1 MTSREHAQY
10 RSTGMESEASS
21 SAHGLQRGLWRVLG
35 FQISDALSI
44 RATLGLLVVVCVL
57 PIALVAALLFI
68 SYYEREQIQLTAN
81 AVNRAKGFVLAVDR
95 EFAATESALLALSTS
110 HRLATG
116 DLEGFHHRAVEA
128 LPNVRADG
136 ILILDRT
143 GQILLSTRRPYGEP
157 LPKVADPKLLERILE
172 KGKPGV
178 SDLFLGPLTGQHI
191 FAVGVPV
198 KVDESIAYSLNATFT
213 HQQFMELLKAQ
224 AFPVT
229 WRVAITDGTNRIV
242 ARSHEIDKFL
252 GKPVSPALLARMQT
266 SDDGS
271 LEAVTLDGVLV
282 LTAYSRS
289 PVTRWGVAVGIPK
302 AELTAGLR
310 HTLTGLVLATVGALG
325 AGLWLAW
332 FVGGR
337 VARSITALTQPAT
350 DLVSGAALDIPRLQ
364 FKEANLMREALLQ
377 ASASLRKSQYDAHH
391 DSLTGLPNRTLF
403 HHTIAQ
409 NLALC
414 ERNRQDLCVLFL
426 DLDGFKAVNDTLGHA
441 AGDQLLREVSGRI
454 ASACRASDICSRL
467 GGDEFAMALIQSSLK
482 DALQFANRL
491 VDLISRPYVLG
502 EHRAEVS
509 VSIGVSHFPD
519 DATDVDTLLRKA
531 DHAMYKAKAAGKGR
545 VCTAAKRLE
554 NLDRPER
561 SC

>member
-1 MTSREHAQY
+1 
-10 RSTGMESEASS
+10 MESEASS

>member
-1 MTSREHAQY
+1 
-10 RSTGMESEASS
+10 MESEASS
-21 SAHGLQRGLWRVLG
+21 SAHSLQRGFWRVLG
-35 FQISDALSI
+35 FQIGDAPSI

-68 SYYEREQIQLTAN
+68 SYYEREQIQLTSN
-81 AVNRAKGFVLAVDR
+81 AVNRAKGFVQAIDR
-95 EFAATESALLALSTS
+95 EFVATESALLALSTS

-116 DLEGFHHRAVEA
+116 DLEGFHHRAVEV
-128 LPNVRADG
+128 LPNVRADS
-136 ILILDRT
+136 ILVLDRS
-143 GQILLSTRRPYGEP
+143 GQILLSTRRPYGES
-157 LPKVADPKLLERILE
+157 LPKVADAKLLERIFE
-172 KGKPGV
+172 NGNPGV
-178 SDLFLGPLTGQHI
+178 SDLFLGPLTRQYI
-191 FAVGVPV
+191 FTIGVPV
-198 KVDESIAYSLNATFT
+198 KIDESIAYSLNATFT

-224 AFPVT
+224 GFPAT
-229 WRVAITDGTNRIV
+229 WRVGITDGTNRIV

-252 GKPVSPALLARMQT
+252 GKPVAPALLARMQT
-266 SDDGS
+266 SDEGS
-271 LEAVTLDGVLV
+271 LESVTLDGVLV
-282 LTAYSRS
+282 LTAYGRS

-310 HTLTGLVLATVGALG
+310 HTLTRLVLATVGAMG

-364 FKEANLMREALLQ
+364 FKEANVMREALLQ

-414 ERNRQDLCVLFL
+414 ERNRRELCVLFL

-441 AGDQLLREVSGRI
+441 AGDQLLQEVSGRI
-454 ASACRASDICSRL
+454 ASVCRASDICSRL
-467 GGDEFAMALIQSSLK
+467 GGDEFAVAIIQSSLK
-482 DALQFANRL
+482 DSLQFANRL
-491 VDLISRPYVLG
+491 VELISRPYLLG
-502 EHRAEVS
+502 EHQAEVS
-509 VSIGVSHFPD
+509 VSIGVSHFPN

-531 DHAMYKAKAAGKGR
+531 DHAMYRAKAAGKGR
-545 VCTAAKRLE
+545 VCTAA
-554 NLDRPER
+554 
-561 SC
+561 

>member
-1 MTSREHAQY
+1 
-10 RSTGMESEASS
+10 MESEVSPS
-21 SAHGLQRGLWRVLG
+21 VQGPQRWPRRILG
-35 FQISDALSI
+35 IQFSDAPSI
-44 RATLGLLVVVCVL
+44 RVTLGLLVFVCVL
-57 PIALVAALLFI
+57 PIAVVAALLFI
-68 SYYEREQIQLTAN
+68 SYYEREQTQLAAN
-81 AVNRAKGFVLAVDR
+81 AINRAKGFVLAVDR

-128 LPNVRADG
+128 MANVRADS
-136 ILILDRT
+136 ILVLDRT
-143 GQILLSTRRPYGEP
+143 GQILLSTRRPYGNA

-172 KGKPGV
+172 TGKPGV
-178 SDLFLGPLTGQHI
+178 SDLFLGPNTGQHI
-191 FAVGVPV
+191 FTVGVPV
-198 KVDESIAYSLNATFT
+198 KIDESIAYSLNATFT
-213 HQQFMELLKAQ
+213 HQQFMELLEAH
-224 AFPVT
+224 AFPPT

-242 ARSHEIDKFL
+242 ARSHEIEKFL
-252 GKPVSPALLARMQT
+252 GKPVSPGLLARMQT

-271 LEAVTLDGVLV
+271 LESVTLDGVPV

-289 PVTRWGVAVGIPK
+289 PVSRWGVAVGIPK

-310 HTLTGLVLATVGALG
+310 HTVTGLVLATVGALA

-337 VARSITALTQPAT
+337 VARSITALTQPAME
-350 DLVSGAALDIPRLQ
+350 LVSGAALDIPRLQ

-377 ASASLRKSQYDAHH
+377 ASSTLRKSQYDAHH
-391 DSLTGLPNRTLF
+391 DSLTGLPNRVLF
-403 HHTIAQ
+403 HHAIAQ

-414 ERNRQDLCVLFL
+414 ERNRQELCILFL

-467 GGDEFAMALIQSSLK
+467 GGDEFAVALIQSSLK
-482 DALQFANRL
+482 DSQQFANRL
-491 VDLISRPYVLG
+491 VELISRPYVLG
-502 EHRAEVS
+502 EYRAEVS

-519 DATDVDTLLRKA
+519 EATDVDTLMRKA
-531 DHAMYKAKAAGKGR
+531 DHAMYRAKAAGKGR
-545 VCTAAKRLE
+545 VCGAA
-554 NLDRPER
+554 
-561 SC
+561 

>member
-1 MTSREHAQY
+1 
-10 RSTGMESEASS
+10 MESEASPP
-21 SAHGLQRGLWRVLG
+21 AHRAQRRPRRILG
-35 FQISDALSI
+35 FQISDSPSI

-57 PIALVAALLFI
+57 PIAVVAALLFI
-68 SYYEREQIQLTAN
+68 SYYEREQVQLTAN

-116 DLEGFHHRAVEA
+116 DLEGFHHRAVDA
-128 LPNVRADG
+128 LANVRADS
-136 ILILDRT
+136 ILVLDRK

-157 LPKVADPKLLERILE
+157 LPKVADPRLLERILDT
-172 KGKPGV
+172 GKPGV
-178 SDLFLGPLTGQHI
+178 SDLFLGPISGQQI
-191 FAVGVPV
+191 FTVGVPV
-198 KVDESIAYSLNATFT
+198 KIDESIAYSLNATFT
-213 HQQFMELLKAQ
+213 HQQFMELLRAH

-229 WRVAITDGTNRIV
+229 WRVAITDGANRIV

-252 GKPVSPALLARMQT
+252 GKPVSPGLLTRMQA
-266 SDDGS
+266 SDNGS
-271 LEAVTLDGVLV
+271 LESVTLDGVPV

-289 PVTRWGVAVGIPK
+289 PISRWGVAVGIPT

-310 HTLTGLVLATVGALG
+310 HTLIGLVLATVGALG

-350 DLVSGAALDIPRLQ
+350 DLVSGAVLDIPRLQ

-377 ASASLRKSQYDAHH
+377 ASSSLRKSQYDAHH

-403 HHTIAQ
+403 HHSIAQ

-467 GGDEFAMALIQSSLK
+467 GGDEFAVALIQSSLEDSK
-482 DALQFANRL
+482 KFADRL
-491 VDLISRPYVLG
+491 VELISRPYALG
-502 EHRAEVS
+502 EYRAEVS

-531 DHAMYKAKAAGKGR
+531 DHAMYRAKAAGKGR
-545 VCTAAKRLE
+545 VCTAT
-554 NLDRPER
+554 
-561 SC
+561 

>member
-1 MTSREHAQY
+1 
-10 RSTGMESEASS
+10 
-21 SAHGLQRGLWRVLG
+21 
-35 FQISDALSI
+35 
-44 RATLGLLVVVCVL
+44 
-57 PIALVAALLFI
+57 
-68 SYYEREQIQLTAN
+68 
-81 AVNRAKGFVLAVDR
+81 
-95 EFAATESALLALSTS
+95 
-110 HRLATG
+110 
-116 DLEGFHHRAVEA
+116 
-128 LPNVRADG
+128 
-136 ILILDRT
+136 
-143 GQILLSTRRPYGEP
+143 
-157 LPKVADPKLLERILE
+157 
-172 KGKPGV
+172 
-178 SDLFLGPLTGQHI
+178 
-191 FAVGVPV
+191 
-198 KVDESIAYSLNATFT
+198 
-213 HQQFMELLKAQ
+213 MELLRAH

-229 WRVAITDGTNRIV
+229 WRVAITDGANRIV

-252 GKPVSPALLARMQT
+252 GKPVSPGVLTRMQE
-266 SDDGS
+266 SDIGS
-271 LEAVTLDGVLV
+271 LESVTLDGVPV

-289 PVTRWGVAVGIPK
+289 PISRWGVAVGNPA

-310 HTLTGLVLATVGALG
+310 HTLIGLVLATVGALG

-350 DLVSGAALDIPRLQ
+350 DLVSGAVLDIPRLQ

-377 ASASLRKSQYDAHH
+377 ASSSLRKSQYDAHH

-403 HHTIAQ
+403 HHSIAQ

-467 GGDEFAMALIQSSLK
+467 GGDEFAVALIQSSLEDSK
-482 DALQFANRL
+482 KFADRL
-491 VDLISRPYVLG
+491 VELISRPYVLG
-502 EHRAEVS
+502 EYRAEVS

-531 DHAMYKAKAAGKGR
+531 DHPRALQGR
-545 VCTAAKRLE
+545 GAI
-554 NLDRPER
+554 DD
-561 SC
+561 